1 MRKITPVMLVLLLVA
16 SLMAN
21 IDIAQLET
29 NEVVEDTGARSGA
42 DVDLVAITSPKE
54 TVCEPT
60 CRNELFVGQDTSF
73 EVFIQNSGD
82 AAITELGYKAQVW
95 NADGWLTRGHG
106 SQSSFRGLDRVGHPS
121 AIRSAAAS
129 MAWKRGHKP

>member
-29 NEVVEDTGARSGA
+29 NEVVEDSGARSGA
-42 DVDLVAITSPKE
+42 DAELVAITSPKE

-60 CRNELFVGQDTSF
+60 CRNELFVGQDTTSKYSF
-73 EVFIQNSGD
+73 KILVTLQSLNLATKHKFGMLME
-82 AAITELGYKAQVW
+82 TE
-95 NADGWLTRGHG
+95 TR
-106 SQSSFRGLDRVGHPS
+106 
-121 AIRSAAAS
+121 
-129 MAWKRGHKP
+129 